1 MQYSWAVANDTE
13 SEHFSEIVR
22 SNNFYTLLY
31 IIVKNKNS
39 RITIC
44 NILPK
49 KKIDVSRKQCLKK
62 KFNPV

>member
-49 KKIDVSRKQCLKK
+49 KK
-62 KFNPV
+62 N